1 MINGF
6 SLEDAFSEF
15 DSPLENATDREDM
28 PVISHVEEST
38 FHSVAGDS
46 VSIDESIRE
55 IIEQMRADGRLG
67 FSSEQNN
74 PVFTETHRNIFL
86 KRKSEFTI
94 MADRQAFESSN
105 VIYTQVKTNEF
116 KMCQE
121 DVESVVHGKKAG
133 TVFQLFNPEFDS
145 KSVNL
150 ISNVYHGFMGFMFE
164 LPGKHLG
171 KIG

>member
-6 SLEDAFSEF
+6 SLEEAFSEI
-15 DSPLENATDREDM
+15 DPPLENATYREDM
-28 PVISHVEEST
+28 PAISHVEEST

-46 VSIDESIRE
+46 TSIDESIRE
-55 IIEQMRADGRLG
+55 IIEQMRADGRLD
-67 FSSEQNN
+67 FSSEPGN
-74 PVFTETHRNIFL
+74 PVFTETHRSIFL

-94 MADRQAFESSN
+94 MANHQADKPSK
-105 VIYTQVKTNEF
+105 VVYTQVETKKF
-116 KMCQE
+116 KMHQADAE
-121 DVESVVHGKKAG
+121 PVVHGKKAG
-133 TVFQLFNPEFDS
+133 TVFQLSAPEFDS

-150 ISNVYHGFMGFMFE
+150 ISSAYHGFMGFMFE